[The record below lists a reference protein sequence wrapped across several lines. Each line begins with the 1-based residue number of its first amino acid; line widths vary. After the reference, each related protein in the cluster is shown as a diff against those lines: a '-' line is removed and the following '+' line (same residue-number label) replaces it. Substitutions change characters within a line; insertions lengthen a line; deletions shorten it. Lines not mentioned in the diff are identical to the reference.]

1 MNLYS
6 RKLNDWLLL
15 STVTKEFDTH
25 KVTIHEYL
33 DRNSVSR
40 ILEPQGGNRIVAHCR
55 YIVTTEQPVGNKI
68 TKTREMSMSELYDA
82 HPWFFAKI
90 K

>member
-6 RKLNDWLLL
+6 SKPNDWLHI

-25 KVTIHEYL
+25 KVTIHEYM
-33 DRNSVSR
+33 DRNSISR

-55 YIVTTEQPVGNKI
+55 YRVCTEQPVGNKI